1 MRLTT
6 VMEIVGR
13 RWVGGILLAL
23 GTGAE
28 RFTAIQNRV
37 QGLSARM
44 LTLRLRE
51 LEGYGLVERIVE
63 PTVPV
68 SIRYHLTGRGIDLLR
83 ALQPIGQYSRRWEE
97 APGEEAA
104 AS

>member
-1 MRLTT
+1 MRLTS
-6 VMEIVGR
+6 VMEMVGR

-28 RFTAIQNRV
+28 RFTQIQNRV
-37 QGLSARM
+37 LGLSARM

-51 LEGYGLVERIVE
+51 LEASGIVERIVE

-68 SIRYHLTGRGIDLLR
+68 SIRYRLTGRGIDLLR

-97 APGEEAA
+97 APGEKA